1 MWPFKKPKLN
11 GNLIFLVA
19 YRNSDYEMD
28 ISKEFVKTLTRK
40 QIKMLNET
48 CDIRSEDLRYDAE
61 LLKAQERQIERDR
74 IEAVAREKRGNHF
87 AEELDHNISG
97 GEEYQQYF
105 NNNVDKMLLTDDEEE
120 KLLKTFADY
129 RERIKKYQEE
139 VNNNPEIR
147 ERISKKYADMFL
159 KSAGG
164 GNEK

>member
-1 MWPFKKPKLN
+1 MWPFKKPELN

-40 QIKMLNET
+40 QIKMLNKT
-48 CDIRSEDLRYDAE
+48 CDFRRDDFRCDTE
-61 LLKAQERQIERDR
+61 LLKEQEKQAEKDRVKSVAKQI
-74 IEAVAREKRGNHF
+74 RGYHM

-97 GEEYQQYF
+97 DEEYQQYF
-105 NNNVDKMLLTDDEEE
+105 NNNLDKAVLTDEEEE

-139 VNNNPEIR
+139 VDKSPELTKK
-147 ERISKKYADMFL
+147 ISKEYADAFL
-159 KSAGG
+159 KSASNG
-164 GNEK
+164 KKK